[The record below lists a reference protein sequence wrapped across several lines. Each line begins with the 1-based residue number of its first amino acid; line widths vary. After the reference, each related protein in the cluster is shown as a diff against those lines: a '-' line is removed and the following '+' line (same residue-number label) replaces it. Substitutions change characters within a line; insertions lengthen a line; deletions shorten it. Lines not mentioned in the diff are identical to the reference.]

1 MELHRFSLYGRFERD
16 RIPLKVCR
24 CTRIYLF
31 GKVDNCPKQTNQM
44 KSLTKFKGV
53 ILSIAM
59 IVIAAA
65 APAQLPSYYYAGTEF
80 R

>member
-1 MELHRFSLYGRFERD
+1 M
-16 RIPLKVCR
+16 
-24 CTRIYLF
+24 
-31 GKVDNCPKQTNQM
+31 NQM

-59 IVIAAA
+59 IVIAAE

-80 R
+80 T